1 MASDVTL
8 SSPDFQEFLVD
19 NQDWLRPYSLFC
31 VLRDRN
37 KTVDQSTWPA
47 YSTITQADV
56 TRLSSP
62 GSEFYAEAS
71 FWFFVQYHLHLQLSE
86 AVRYARAHHVVI
98 KGDLP
103 IGVSR
108 CSVDVW
114 LWPTL
119 FNVNAQAGAPPDYFA
134 VKGQNWGFPT
144 YNWDTMAL
152 DNYGWWRMRLKHM
165 ARYFQ
170 VCLCV
175 CVCVCVCLCVRA
187 CVCP

>member
-1 MASDVTL
+1 M
-8 SSPDFQEFLVD
+8 D